1 MLPVVKLARRHRRRL
16 IALVAMAALAFAQ
29 AAVAMHG
36 CVIPVPDEAAM
47 PCHEEPA
54 PDPTALCQAHCQAG
68 QQSVDQAKPLGATD
82 VVAPLLAVVE
92 VVVAVPPPH
101 AVRSEP
107 VLAHAAS
114 PPIPI
119 LFQRF
124 RN

>member
-1 MLPVVKLARRHRRRL
+1 
-16 IALVAMAALAFAQ
+16 MAALAFAQ

-36 CVIPVPDEAAM
+36 CVIPVPDETAM
-47 PCHEEPA
+47 PCHDEPSPA
-54 PDPTALCQAHCQAG
+54 PSALCQAHCQAD
-68 QQSVDQAKPLGATD
+68 QQTVDQAKPLASGD

-92 VVVAVPPPH
+92 VVIAVPPPH

-119 LFQRF
+119 LYQRF

>member
-1 MLPVVKLARRHRRRL
+1 MLPSVKLSRRHRRRL
-16 IALVAMAALAFAQ
+16 IALVAMAALAFTQ

-36 CVIPVPDEAAM
+36 CVIPVPAEAAM

-54 PDPTALCQAHCQAG
+54 PGPTALCQAHCQADK
-68 QQSVDQAKPLGATD
+68 QSVDQAKPLGAAD

-92 VVVAVPPPH
+92 VVVAVPPPY

>member
-1 MLPVVKLARRHRRRL
+1 MLPRVKLARRHRRL
-16 IALVAMAALAFAQ
+16 VALVAMAALAFAQ
-29 AAVAMHG
+29 AAVAMHA

-47 PCHEEPA
+47 PCHDEPA
-54 PDPTALCQAHCQAG
+54 SGPAALCQAHCQADK
-68 QQSVDQAKPLGATD
+68 QSVDQAKPLGATD